1 MFVASSAMESFGNSI
16 EVVGNNISNSNTV
29 GFKTSRVQFAD
40 LLPSINGDLEIG
52 RGTRLTDV
60 SKPFQQGGLETTPN
74 DTDLALEGNGFFVV
88 KDPASGT
95 SYYTRAGEFHLDSTG
110 KLVDPS
116 GFVLQGTAG
125 DLDLGGATTVAAKAT
140 STMAFQ
146 MNLDASAVTPAS
158 SFPASSDASKSA
170 WFSASNFAAVQTI
183 YDSDGTTH
191 DLTFLF
197 RKTAPN
203 TWEYRVVAQRN
214 ELDPSAPNSS
224 ELREVATPG
233 SLVFT
238 SDGQLDTGLSNV
250 TDISGLTWNG
260 GAAQSIS
267 GGSVDFAGTI
277 QYGQPS
283 VVSASSQDGFA
294 EGSLAGFTIDSQG
307 VVTARYTNNTTTELG
322 TIALANFFNVDDL
335 DPHGDTLFLPTLE
348 SGAATI
354 GVPDQDGFGSIV
366 SGALEMSTVDL
377 AEQFVALISTQRAF
391 QVNSRII
398 TTADQMYAEAVNLKP

>member
-1 MFVASSAMESFGNSI
+1 MSITGSMFVASSAMESFGNSI

-125 DLDLGGATTVAAKAT
+125 DLDLGGATTVAANAT

-197 RKTAPN
+197 RKTVPN

-238 SDGQLDTGLSNV
+238 SDGQL
-250 TDISGLTWNG
+250 
-260 GAAQSIS
+260 
-267 GGSVDFAGTI
+267 
-277 QYGQPS
+277 
-283 VVSASSQDGFA
+283 
-294 EGSLAGFTIDSQG
+294 
-307 VVTARYTNNTTTELG
+307 
-322 TIALANFFNVDDL
+322 
-335 DPHGDTLFLPTLE
+335 
-348 SGAATI
+348 
-354 GVPDQDGFGSIV
+354 
-366 SGALEMSTVDL
+366 
-377 AEQFVALISTQRAF
+377 
-391 QVNSRII
+391 
-398 TTADQMYAEAVNLKP
+398 